1 VEDLREEVVGEE
13 EAVEG
18 EAGEVEEEAV
28 EGEAEVV
35 QMYRRLSIVRDILLW
50 I

>member
-1 VEDLREEVVGEE
+1 MAEEEEEVVVE
-13 EAVEG
+13 EG